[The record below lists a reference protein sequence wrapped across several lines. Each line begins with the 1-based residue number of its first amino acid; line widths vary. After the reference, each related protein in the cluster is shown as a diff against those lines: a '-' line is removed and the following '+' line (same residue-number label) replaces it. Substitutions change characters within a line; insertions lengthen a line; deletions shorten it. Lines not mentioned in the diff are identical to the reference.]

1 MNDRPQ
7 IATPI
12 AATAP
17 ARRLKILSYNV
28 HSCIGTDR
36 RLDPE
41 RIADVIAGLEPD
53 IIGLQELDVGRRRSG
68 SIDQAHTIASLL
80 KMHFHFHPALKVE
93 DEHYGDAILTAFPM
107 RMIKAD
113 ALPSYG
119 EPRGALWAEIDIGG
133 RPLQVFNTHLGL
145 FRRERIRQ
153 SAIITGPDWTGHPD
167 AQGKPRLLMGDFNS
181 IPSSPAYRRLSGA
194 MRDIGAETGKV
205 ASRTFPSRF
214 PLLRLDH
221 VFVADGVKIIEAQAV
236 STPLTRLASD
246 HLPLL
251 VTIEF

>member
-1 MNDRPQ
+1 MNDRPT
-7 IATPI
+7 ISAPITPE
-12 AATAP
+12 TQ
-17 ARRLKILSYNV
+17 ARQLRILSYNV
-28 HSCIGTDR
+28 HSCIGTDKK
-36 RLDPE
+36 LDPA

-53 IIGLQELDVGRRRSG
+53 IIGLQELDVGRKRSG
-68 SIDQAHTIASLL
+68 GIDQAHAIASLL
-80 KMHFHFHPALKVE
+80 KMDFHFHPALRVE
-93 DEHYGDAILTAFPM
+93 EENYGDAILSAFPT
-107 RMIKAD
+107 RLIKAD

-145 FRRERIRQ
+145 FRRERVRQ
-153 SAIITGPDWTGHPD
+153 SAIITGPDWIGHPD
-167 AQGKPRLLMGDFNS
+167 ALGKPRLLMGDFNS
-181 IPSSPAYRRLSGA
+181 IPSSPAYRQLAST
-194 MRDIGAETGKV
+194 MRDIGVETGKV

-221 VFVADGVKIIEAQAV
+221 VFVAGGPKIIEAKAV

>member
-7 IATPI
+7 ISVPTP
-12 AATAP
+12 AKAP
-17 ARRLKILSYNV
+17 TRRLKILSYNV

-36 RLDPE
+36 KLDPA

-68 SIDQAHTIASLL
+68 SIDQAHVIASLL

-93 DEHYGDAILTAFPM
+93 DEHYGDAILTAFPL
-107 RMIKAD
+107 RLVKAD

-119 EPRGALWAEIDIGG
+119 EPRGAIWTEIDIDG

-145 FRRERIRQ
+145 FRRERLRQ
-153 SAIITGPDWTGHPD
+153 SAILTGPEWISHPD
-167 AQGKPRLLMGDFNS
+167 ALGKPRLLMGDFNS
-181 IPSSPAYRRLSGA
+181 IPSSPAYQRLTA
-194 MRDIGAETGKV
+194 TMRDISAETGKL
-205 ASRTFPSRF
+205 ASRSFPSRF

-221 VFVADGVKIIEAQAV
+221 VFVSDGPKIVEAQAV
-236 STPLTRLASD
+236 STPMTRLASD

-251 VTIEF
+251 ATVDF

>member
-7 IATPI
+7 IS
-12 AATAP
+12 AASAP
-17 ARRLKILSYNV
+17 EARTRQLKILSYNV

-36 RLDPE
+36 KLDPA

-53 IIGLQELDVGRRRSG
+53 IIGLQELDVGRKRSG
-68 SIDQAHTIASLL
+68 SIDQAHAVASLL
-80 KMHFHFHPALKVE
+80 KMDFHFHPALKVE
-93 DEHYGDAILTAFPM
+93 DEHYGDAILTAFPL
-107 RMIKAD
+107 RLIKAD

-119 EPRGALWAEIDIGG
+119 EPRGALWVEIDIGG

-145 FRRERIRQ
+145 FRRERVRQ
-153 SAIITGPDWTGHPD
+153 SSIMTGPDWVGHPE
-167 AQGKPRLLMGDFNS
+167 AAGKPRLLMGDFNS
-181 IPSSPAYRRLSGA
+181 IPSSPAYRQLSDT

-221 VFVADGVKIIEAQAV
+221 VFVADGPRIIKAEAI

-246 HLPLL
+246 HLPLS

>member
-1 MNDRPQ
+1 MNDRPT
-7 IATPI
+7 ISAPITPK
-12 AATAP
+12 AQT
-17 ARRLKILSYNV
+17 RQLKILSYNV
-28 HSCIGTDR
+28 HSCVGTDKK
-36 RLDPE
+36 LDPA

-53 IIGLQELDVGRRRSG
+53 IIGLQELDVGRKRSG
-68 SIDQAHTIASLL
+68 GIDQAHAIASLL

-93 DEHYGDAILTAFPM
+93 DEHYGDAILTAFPL
-107 RMIKAD
+107 RLIKAD

-153 SAIITGPDWTGHPD
+153 SSIIAGTDWLDHPQ
-167 AQGKPRLLMGDFNS
+167 AREKPKLLMGDFNS
-181 IPSSPAYRRLSGA
+181 IPSSPAYRQLSGA
-194 MRDIGAETGKV
+194 LRDIGAETGKV

-221 VFVADGVKIIEAQAV
+221 VFVADGPRIVKAEAI
-236 STPLTRLASD
+236 STPLTRAASD

>member
-1 MNDRPQ
+1 MNDRPT
-7 IATPI
+7 ILAP
-12 AATAP
+12 TAP
-17 ARRLKILSYNV
+17 AAATRRLKILSYNV
-28 HSCIGTDR
+28 HSCIGTDK
-36 RLDPE
+36 RLDPA

-68 SIDQAHTIASLL
+68 SIDQAHVIASLL

-93 DEHYGDAILTAFPM
+93 DEHYGDAILTAFPL
-107 RMIKAD
+107 RLVKA
-113 ALPSYG
+113 AGLPSYG

-133 RPLQVFNTHLGL
+133 RPLQIFNTHLGL
-145 FRRERIRQ
+145 LRRERVRQ
-153 SAIITGPDWTGHPD
+153 SAIITGPEWVNHPD
-167 AQGKPRLLMGDFNS
+167 AIGKPRLLMGDFNS
-181 IPSSPAYRRLSGA
+181 VPSSPAYRQLSGS
-194 MRDIGAETGKV
+194 MRDIGVETGRV

-221 VFVADGVKIIEAQAV
+221 VFVADGPKIVETEAV

-251 VTIEF
+251 AQIDF